1 MTPRVPAA
9 PVTFPVANAISDGA
23 AVEACESPGSA
34 IDPHADRAARARLAG
49 GAELGQVSSRGLVI
63 VPEFFPARPPT
74 KLSAPPLTS
83 PVAEEPVIVSW
94 LLATRPPA
102 VLPVARPHISER
114 DGGLDGTG
122 IAADEQPAA
131 CRFATFGPS
140 HIAARKR
147 VGNHALT
154 GATPT
159 LICANRGHL
168 TL

>member
-9 PVTFPVANAISDGA
+9 PVTFPVANALVMVPLLRPA
-23 AVEACESPGSA
+23 KSPGSA

-49 GAELGQVSSRGLVI
+49 GAELGQVSSRGARDRARVLSRKAAHQAERATADIARRRRACDRILV
-63 VPEFFPARPPT
+63 AGDKT
-74 KLSAPPLTS
+74 AGG
-83 PVAEEPVIVSW
+83 A
-94 LLATRPPA
+94 A
-102 VLPVARPHISER
+102 VARLHISER

-122 IAADEQPAA
+122 IAADETAGLQV
-131 CRFATFGPS
+131 RNVGPS

-159 LICANRGHL
+159 LICANEA
-168 TL
+168 T